1 VTGNRGW
8 RDDALCRQVDPELFF
23 PRVNRPTT
31 AQAKQVCRRCPVRG
45 ECLAEAL
52 RRRERYGVWGG
63 LTAAERRALLIHA
76 ATTAASVAGREAA

>member
-8 RDDALCRQVDPELFF
+8 RDGALCHQVDPELFF
-23 PRVNRPTT
+23 PQIDRRTTT
-31 AQAKQVCRRCPVRG
+31 AAKQVCRGCPVRV

-63 LTAAERRALLIHA
+63 LTAAERRALLTH
-76 ATTAASVAGREAA
+76 ATTAVSAAGREAA